1 MCYQSALPMQTAT
14 RFHPLG
20 LNRARMRE
28 LMAEQGLHGM
38 LLTSPE
44 NVFYTS
50 GYTALPSSGNP
61 ILYTLRNRLPFL
73 TYVGPDG
80 AVALLCW
87 AFSAQGVDF
96 GADEIIGFDDL
107 AGAHRAIQ
115 EVVGERLSAGERL
128 GVEATCPR
136 YVLDLIGA
144 RRLGSADDVLSEL
157 RLIKSDEEIA
167 LIAAST
173 ELIERTVSEL
183 LDLLEPGGSR
193 VALMR
198 EAKERLYRHGAD
210 GISHVTFS
218 FATENPEVEIDERF
232 EPGRLA
238 TLDLGAIVGGYCS
251 DNRRYAYCGE
261 VPAHLRTRYETMVE
275 IVDEVGA
282 ALRPGTPYADLQ
294 QLAVDLFERHRIE
307 LLRRFTHVG
316 HNIGLETEEEWIDDR
331 PDRHIRAGMV
341 INIELY
347 SHAETGEQIG
357 NEETYVVSADGP
369 RRISVLPREIRPIA

>member
-1 MCYQSALPMQTAT
+1 MQTGTA
-14 RFHPLG
+14 FHPLG
-20 LNRARMRE
+20 LDRARMLE
-28 LMAEQGLHGM
+28 LMAEQGLAGI

-61 ILYTLRNRLPFL
+61 ILYTLRNRLPFG
-73 TYVGPDG
+73 TYIDEQGR
-80 AVALLCW
+80 VALLCW

-96 GADEIIGFDDL
+96 GADEIVGFDDL
-107 AGAHRAIQ
+107 AGAHQAFQ
-115 EVVGERLSAGERL
+115 SVVGDRLAPGGTL
-128 GVEATCPR
+128 GVESTCPR
-136 YVLDLIGA
+136 WVLELLTSGA
-144 RRLGSADDVLSEL
+144 GDPALGSADGVLSEL
-157 RLIKSDEEIA
+157 RLIKSDEEVA

-173 ELIERTVSEL
+173 ELVERTVGEL
-183 LDLLEPGGSR
+183 FDVLKPAGSR

-218 FATENPEVEIDERF
+218 FSTENPEVEIDESF
-232 EPGRLA
+232 DPGRLA

-261 VPAHLRTRYETMVE
+261 IPAALRARYETMVE

-282 ALRPGTPYADLQ
+282 ALKPGTPYAELQ
-294 QLAVDLFERHRIE
+294 QLGVDLFERNGIE
-307 LLRRFTHVG
+307 LLKRFTHVG

-331 PDRHIRAGMV
+331 PDRSIKAGMV

-357 NEETYVVSADGP
+357 NEETYVVQEDGA
-369 RRISVLPREIRPIA
+369 RRLSVLPREIRSIT

>member
-1 MCYQSALPMQTAT
+1 MQTST
-14 RFHPLG
+14 RFHSLG
-20 LNRARMRE
+20 LDRARMRE
-28 LMAEQGLHGM
+28 LMAEQGLGAM

-50 GYTALPSSGNP
+50 GYTSLPSSGNP

-73 TYVGPDG
+73 TYVNDEG
-80 AVALLCW
+80 AVVLLCW
-87 AFSAQGVDF
+87 AFSAKGVDF

-107 AGAHRAIQ
+107 AGAHRAIEQ
-115 EVVGERLSAGERL
+115 VVGERLAAGVRL
-128 GVEATCPR
+128 GVESSCPR
-136 YVLDLIGA
+136 YVLDLIGKRQLA
-144 RRLGSADDVLSEL
+144 SADDVLSEL

-167 LIAAST
+167 LLAAST
-173 ELIERTVSEL
+173 ELIERTVNEL
-183 LDLLEPGGSR
+183 LDLLQPGGSR

-218 FATENPEVEIDERF
+218 FATENPEVEIDETF

-251 DNRRYAYCGE
+251 DNRRYAYCGV
-261 VPAHLRTRYETMVE
+261 VPAQLRARYETMVQ

-282 ALRPGTPYADLQ
+282 ALVPGTPYGELQ
-294 QLAVDLFERHRIE
+294 QLAVDLFDRNGIE
-307 LLRRFTHVG
+307 LLSRFTHVG

-331 PDRHIRAGMV
+331 QDRVVRAGMV

-347 SHAETGEQIG
+347 SHAESGEQIG

-369 RRISVLPREIRPIA
+369 RRISVLPREIRSIT

>member
-1 MCYQSALPMQTAT
+1 MNRAPMQAAT
-14 RFHPLG
+14 RFHSLG
-20 LNRARMRE
+20 LNRARLRE
-28 LMAEQGLHGM
+28 LMAEQGLGAL

-73 TYVGPDG
+73 TYIDSDG

-87 AFSAQGVDF
+87 GFSTQGVDF

-107 AGAHRAIQ
+107 AGAHRAIRQ
-115 EVVGERLSAGERL
+115 VVNERLAAGGRL
-128 GVEATCPR
+128 GVESTCPR
-136 YVLDLIGA
+136 YVLELIG
-144 RRLGSADDVLSEL
+144 RRELGSADQVLSEL
-157 RLIKSDEEIA
+157 RLIKSEKEIA
-167 LIAAST
+167 LIATST

-183 LDLLEPGGSR
+183 LEVLEPGASR
-193 VALMR
+193 VALMH

-218 FATENPEVEIDERF
+218 FATENPEVEIDETF

-261 VPAHLRTRYETMVE
+261 VPGQLQERYETMVQ

-282 ALRPGTPYADLQ
+282 TLRPQTPYADLQ
-294 QLAVDLFERHRIE
+294 RLAVDLFARNGIE
-307 LLRRFTHVG
+307 LLSRFTHVG

-331 PDRHIRAGMV
+331 PDRAVRAGMV

-347 SHAETGEQIG
+347 SHAASGEQIG
-357 NEETYVVSADGP
+357 NQETYVVSPEGP
-369 RRISVLPREIRPIA
+369 RRISVLPREIRSIT

>member
-1 MCYQSALPMQTAT
+1 MQTGT
-14 RFHPLG
+14 TFSPLG
-20 LNRARMRE
+20 LNRARMLE
-28 LMAEQGLHGM
+28 LMAEHGLAAM

-73 TYVGPDG
+73 TYIDDEGKVT
-80 AVALLCW
+80 LLCW
-87 AFSAQGVDF
+87 AFSTEGVDF
-96 GADEIIGFDDL
+96 GADEAVGFDDL
-107 AGAHRAIQ
+107 AGARRAIQ
-115 EVVGERLSAGERL
+115 SVLGERLASEARL
-128 GVEATCPR
+128 GVESTCAR
-136 YVLDLIGA
+136 WVLELVAGCA
-144 RRLGSADDVLSEL
+144 GNLTLGSADGVLSEL
-157 RLIKSDEEIA
+157 RLIKSDEEVA

-173 ELIERTVSEL
+173 ELVEWTVSEL
-183 LDLLEPGGSR
+183 LDELRPGGSR

-218 FATENPEVEIDERF
+218 FATQNPEVEIDETF
-232 EPGRLA
+232 EEGRLA

-261 VPAHLRTRYETMVE
+261 IPAPLQSRYEAMVQ

-282 ALRPGTPYADLQ
+282 ALRPGTVYADLQ
-294 QLAVDLFERHRIE
+294 QLAVDLFARNGIPM
-307 LLRRFTHVG
+307 LKRFTHVG
-316 HNIGLETEEEWIDDR
+316 HNIGLETEEEWIDDSAGR
-331 PDRHIRAGMV
+331 TIQAGMV

-347 SHAETGEQIG
+347 SHLETGEQIG
-357 NEETYVVSADGP
+357 NEETYVVEDSGP
-369 RRISVLPREIRPIA
+369 RRLSVLPRQIRSIT

>member
-1 MCYQSALPMQTAT
+1 ML
-14 RFHPLG
+14 
-20 LNRARMRE
+20 E
-28 LMAEQGLHGM
+28 VMAEQGFAGM

-61 ILYTLRNRLPFL
+61 ILYTLRNRLPYA
-73 TYVGPDG
+73 TYVDERGD
-80 AVALLCW
+80 VALLCW
-87 AFSAQGVDF
+87 AFSAQGVEF

-107 AGAHRAIQ
+107 AGAHRAMTR
-115 EVVGERLSAGERL
+115 VVGDRLASGGTL
-128 GVEATCPR
+128 GVESTCPR
-136 YVLDLIGA
+136 WVLELLAGEAGDPA
-144 RRLGSADDVLSEL
+144 LGSADGVLSEL
-157 RLIKSDEEIA
+157 RLIKSDAEVA

-173 ELIERTVSEL
+173 ELVERTVGEL
-183 LDLLEPGGSR
+183 FDVLKPGGSR

-218 FATENPEVEIDERF
+218 FATENPEVEIDESF
-232 EPGRLA
+232 DPGRLA

-261 VPAHLRTRYETMVE
+261 IPAELQDRYETMVE

-282 ALRPGTPYADLQ
+282 ALQPGKPYAELQ
-294 QLAVDLFERHRIE
+294 QLGVDLFARHGIE
-307 LLRRFTHVG
+307 LLKRFTHVG

-331 PDRHIRAGMV
+331 DDRIIRAGMV

-357 NEETYVVSADGP
+357 NEETYVVESDGP
-369 RRISVLPREIRPIA
+369 RRLSVLPREIRSIA